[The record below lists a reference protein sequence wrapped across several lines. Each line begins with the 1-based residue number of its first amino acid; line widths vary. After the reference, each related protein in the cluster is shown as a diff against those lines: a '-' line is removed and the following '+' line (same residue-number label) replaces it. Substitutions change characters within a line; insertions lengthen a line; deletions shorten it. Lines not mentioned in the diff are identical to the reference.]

1 MLLQE
6 IQKIT
11 LTQITYDGQ
20 TNIKRKEEIGF
31 MDLVCDLRKG
41 KQYILAKFPKPVK
54 LAVDFQSVT
63 IKGKNQLLV
72 LMSDNSTIRQR
83 EKAQIQ
89 SEMQTLF
96 FASVAHDLRT
106 PLNSLLASNNS
117 LLFQAK
123 GSGEVA
129 S

>member
-6 IQKIT
+6 IKKIT

-63 IKGKNQLLV
+63 IKGKN
-72 LMSDNSTIRQR
+72 
-83 EKAQIQ
+83 
-89 SEMQTLF
+89 
-96 FASVAHDLRT
+96 
-106 PLNSLLASNNS
+106 
-117 LLFQAK
+117 
-123 GSGEVA
+123 
-129 S
+129 